1 MTSHQLSE
9 LTPQELV
16 DHTDNIVTEALEAR
30 RRANATVMVGSIE
43 VPKRQDPPHPTQRA
57 VELAIS
63 ARNAAQRAFET
74 RTATN
79 VPALRAY
86 AIACLDIIHRQQM
99 MGEWPYEI
107 NEAVIDE
114 AERKASKLYKRRFR
128 KNKTKTKRR
137 RRRHKN
143 TKRTRIN

>member
-9 LTPQELV
+9 LTPQELYV
-16 DHTDNIVTEALEAR
+16 HTDNIVTEALEAR
-30 RRANATVMVGSIE
+30 RRANATVMVDSIE
-43 VPKRQDPPHPTQRA
+43 VPKRQDPQTPTQRA

-63 ARNAAQRAFET
+63 ARNAAQRAFEA

-107 NEAVIDE
+107 NDAVTDE
-114 AERKASKLYKRRFR
+114 AERKAAKLSKRRFR
-128 KNKTKTKRR
+128 KNKTKTKTRR
-137 RRRHKN
+137 RRIHKN
-143 TKRTRIN
+143 TKRGRI